1 MHGWLS
7 LPTVTDPLHFC
18 NKTAATAHP
27 ISIIRRSA
35 CTARNRSRS
44 KNLSE
49 REVKKVKSK
58 QQSGWPRKEGK
69 VRAVH
74 SWAPG
79 IILSF
84 PFFTQLFWHKDFT
97 SFSSNFA

>member
-1 MHGWLS
+1 MAGYLS
-7 LPTVTDPLHFC
+7 QPLLTLSIF
-18 NKTAATAHP
+18 ATKQQLLLIP
-27 ISIIRRSA
+27 SPSSGA

-49 REVKKVKSK
+49 REVKKVKNK

>member
-1 MHGWLS
+1 
-7 LPTVTDPLHFC
+7 V
-18 NKTAATAHP
+18 
-27 ISIIRRSA
+27 
-35 CTARNRSRS
+35 
-44 KNLSE
+44 KN
-49 REVKKVKSK
+49 K